1 MDLGGIATMGGGGPM
16 VTGQWINQRTGEK
29 VIVRDSYM
37 DGENMYVTLTN
48 GRTITMEE
56 FQDYIQMSEEE
67 YDTNGNKKL
76 ASSTK
81 PVVKQKKST
90 CDPSLVFD
98 GLDTN
103 QKTNDSNLQQQ
114 LLSKEIEEFG
124 TPVQEIPVQES
135 QTTSSAQDMI
145 IKILEKT
152 ETPKLSLTVNWDEY
166 PLNELKMLKDYF
178 NVSNDDISIAIM
190 KMYIN
195 MDSIKET
202 VTNWVNDK
210 QK

>member
-1 MDLGGIATMGGGGPM
+1 
-16 VTGQWINQRTGEK
+16 
-29 VIVRDSYM
+29 
-37 DGENMYVTLTN
+37 
-48 GRTITMEE
+48 
-56 FQDYIQMSEEE
+56 
-67 YDTNGNKKL
+67 
-76 ASSTK
+76 
-81 PVVKQKKST
+81 
-90 CDPSLVFD
+90 
-98 GLDTN
+98 
-103 QKTNDSNLQQQ
+103 
-114 LLSKEIEEFG
+114 
-124 TPVQEIPVQES
+124 
-135 QTTSSAQDMI
+135 MI

>member
-76 ASSTK
+76 AASTK
-81 PVVKQKKST
+81 PTVKQKKST
-90 CDPSLVFD
+90 YDPSLVFD

-103 QKTNDSNLQQQ
+103 QTSGNSDLQKQ
-114 LLSKEIEEFG
+114 LLSKEAEELG
-124 TPVQEIPVQES
+124 APVQGDATKEPQML
-135 QTTSSAQDMI
+135 SSAQDMI
-145 IKILEKT
+145 MRILEKT
-152 ETPKLSLTVNWDEY
+152 EHPKLSLTVNWDEY
-166 PLNELKMLKDYF
+166 PVNELKMLKDYF
-178 NVSNDDISIAIM
+178 NISNDDISTVVM